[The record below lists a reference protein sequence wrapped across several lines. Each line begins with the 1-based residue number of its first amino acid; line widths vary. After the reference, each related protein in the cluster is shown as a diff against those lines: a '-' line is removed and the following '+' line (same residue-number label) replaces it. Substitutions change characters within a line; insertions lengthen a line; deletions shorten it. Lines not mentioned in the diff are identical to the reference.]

1 MPAVDPAAVRVLA
14 SIALKGAYLELA
26 PRFEK
31 ASGMRLATEW
41 AGTDPI
47 MKRMQAGETADVVIA
62 PAKLIDQL
70 IALGRIV
77 AGSRADIARSGIG
90 VAVKKGA
97 LRPDISSGEALKR
110 ALLAAKSVAYSSG
123 PSGVYLA
130 GLFERMGIAEAL
142 RPKLTQTPPGTFVGE
157 LVARGEAE
165 IGFQQVAELL
175 HVGSGLDLVGPLPPD
190 IQQIT
195 VFSGGV
201 HASARLPEA
210 ARAWLAYLSSPAAA
224 PFIRKKGMDPG
235 QEKRGQTTV

>member
-1 MPAVDPAAVRVLA
+1 MPAADAAGVRVLA
-14 SIALKGAYLELA
+14 SIALKSAYLELV

-31 ASGMRLATEW
+31 ASGTRVATEW

-47 MKRMQAGETADVVIA
+47 MKRMQAGETADLVIG
-62 PAKLIDQL
+62 PAMLIDQL

-97 LRPDISSGEALKR
+97 LRPDISSGEAFKR
-110 ALLAAKSVAYSSG
+110 SLLAAKSVAYSSG

-130 GLFERMGIAEAL
+130 GLFGRMGIAETL

-157 LVARGEAE
+157 LVARGGAE

-175 HVGSGLDLVGPLPPD
+175 HVGDAIDFVGRLPPD
-190 IQQIT
+190 IQHVT
-195 VFSGGV
+195 VFSGGI
-201 HASARLPEA
+201 HAEA
-210 ARAWLAYLSSPAAA
+210 KAPDTARALLQFLAGPDAAEV
-224 PFIRKKGMDPG
+224 IRKTGMEPG
-235 QEKRGQTTV
+235 